1 MTKQEVLQELE
12 SLGTA
17 QNRKVYRRHGACE
30 NLYGV
35 SFANLRRMAKQL
47 KINHALAQ
55 DLWSTEIHEAQLLAS
70 MIADPVTAEES
81 LVDRWITELA
91 DRIVTSELTVFVSK
105 TPFFQAKTE
114 EWLDSEDE
122 WIGRA
127 GWQLLALLAM
137 NNEGLPDSY
146 FDNYLTIIERDIHT
160 QKNMIRDAMNSA
172 LIAIGIRNS
181 ALEKRALSAAKR
193 IGKVEVDHGET
204 SCKTPDAAEY
214 IRKTV
219 ARQKQRKK
227 RLKPC

>member
-1 MTKQEVLQELE
+1 MTKQEVLKELE

-17 QNRKVYRRHGACE
+17 QNRKIYRRHGACE

-35 SFANLRRMAKQL
+35 SFANLRKMGKRI
-47 KINHALAQ
+47 KIDHALAQ
-55 DLWSTEIHEAQLLAS
+55 QLWSTKNHEAQLLAS
-70 MIADPVTAEES
+70 MIADPVKVEES

-91 DRIVTSELTVFVSK
+91 DRIVTCELTDFVSK
-105 TPFFQAKTE
+105 TRFFQAKTE

-137 NNEGLPDSY
+137 NDKELPDPY
-146 FDNYLTIIERDIHT
+146 FENHLEIIEHDIHT
-160 QKNMIRDAMNSA
+160 RKNMIRDAMNSA
-172 LIAIGIRNS
+172 LIAIGIRNPV
-181 ALEKRALSAAKR
+181 LEKKALSAAKK
-193 IGKVEVDHGET
+193 IGKVDVDHGET

-219 ARQKQRKK
+219 ERNKQRKK
-227 RLKPC
+227 R

>member
-17 QNRKVYRRHGACE
+17 QNRKVYKRHGACE

-35 SFANLRRMAKQL
+35 SYANLRRMAKQL
-47 KINHALAQ
+47 KVDHALAQ
-55 DLWSTEIHEAQLLAS
+55 ELWSTGNHESQLLAS

-91 DRIVTSELTVFVSK
+91 DRIVTNEFTVFVSK

-114 EWLDSEDE
+114 EWLTSEDE

-127 GWQLLALLAM
+127 GWQLSALLAM
-137 NNEGLPDSY
+137 NDKDVPDSY
-146 FDNYLTIIERDIHT
+146 FENHLETIERDIHT
-160 QKNMIRDAMNSA
+160 RKNMVRDAMNSA
-172 LIAIGIRNS
+172 LIAIGIRS
-181 ALEKRALSAAKR
+181 PALEKKALSAAKK
-193 IGKVEVDHGET
+193 IGKVDVDHGET

-219 ARQKQRKK
+219 ERNKQRKK
-227 RLKPC
+227 R

>member
-1 MTKQEVLQELE
+1 MTLQDVLQELE

-35 SFANLRRMAKQL
+35 SFANLRKMAKQL
-47 KINHALAQ
+47 KIDHSLAQ
-55 DLWSTEIHEAQLLAS
+55 QLWSTSNHEAQLLAS
-70 MIADPVTAEES
+70 MIADPETAEES

-91 DRIVTSELTVFVSK
+91 DRIVTSEFTVFVSK
-105 TPFFQAKTE
+105 TPYFHAKTG
-114 EWLDSEDE
+114 EWLDSEEE

-137 NNEGLPDSY
+137 NDESTPDSY
-146 FDNYLTIIERDIHT
+146 FENYLGIIEREIHT
-160 QKNMIRDAMNSA
+160 RQNMVRDAMNSA
-172 LIAIGIRNS
+172 LIAIGIRNP
-181 ALEKRALSAAKR
+181 ALEKKALSAAKT

-219 ARQKQRKK
+219 ARKKQRKK
-227 RLKPC
+227 R